1 MDFYLLIRRYEE
13 GMAEGLGEIVGQVF
27 ASEDYQYKKGFG
39 LQSSPPWYLSEHGG
53 PEDGAWGSV
62 GIHSAPDLL
71 TDKALSWMA
80 EVEGGPADR
89 GAEAFPGDLVA
100 ARWSRRQGP
109 VLALAHRESP
119 AMAYA
124 AVFREGRCSWSE
136 YLSPGKVL
144 ARADGRGAL
153 IRGEPGL
160 EEGDRMRILLRGLEK
175 ISLASW
181 TLSEEALLFLPDHLG
196 AFLDE
201 ESTHWQPGRSTL
213 LASLS
218 AAP

>member
-1 MDFYLLIRRYEE
+1 L
-13 GMAEGLGEIVGQVF
+13 
-27 ASEDYQYKKGFG
+27 
-39 LQSSPPWYLSEHGG
+39 SS
-53 PEDGAWGSV
+53 
-62 GIHSAPDLL
+62 PDLL
-71 TDKALSWMA
+71 TDEALSRMA

-89 GAEAFPGDLVA
+89 GAEAFAGDLA
-100 ARWSRRQGP
+100 AAEWSRHRGP

-124 AVFREGRCSWSE
+124 ALFREGRCSWSE

-153 IRGEPGL
+153 IRREPGP
-160 EEGDRMRILLRGLEK
+160 EDGDRMRILQRGLEK

-181 TLSEEALLFLPDHLG
+181 TNEALSLFLPDQLG
-196 AFLDE
+196 AFLAE
-201 ESTHWQPGRSTL
+201 ESPRWLPGRSTL